1 MKNKRL
7 YLRENEIITIS
18 SGFMG
23 ECEMTMTA
31 EDWYEVIV
39 QIKSEIHE
47 KSGYKE
53 DDSWRKTNLPS
64 DKWYVSQDK
73 RYYPTLEDME
83 GLYEPSK

>member
-7 YLRENEIITIS
+7 YLKENELITIRA
-18 SGFMG
+18 GFDG
-23 ECEMTMTA
+23 ECEMTMTS
-31 EDWYEVIV
+31 EDWHGVIC

-53 DDSWRKTNLPS
+53 ADSWRKTNLPS

-73 RYYPTLEDME
+73 RYYPALEDME
-83 GLYEPSK
+83 GLYESSK

>member
-1 MKNKRL
+1 VKKKRL
-7 YLRENEIITIS
+7 YMRENEIITIR

-39 QIKSEIHE
+39 QIKSEIHK

-53 DDSWRKTNLPS
+53 ENSWRKSNLPS

-73 RYYPTLEDME
+73 RDYPGSEMWGE
-83 GLYEPSK
+83 E

>member
-1 MKNKRL
+1 MGGRVKKKRL
-7 YLRENEIITIS
+7 YMKENEIITIR

-47 KSGYKE
+47 KSG
-53 DDSWRKTNLPS
+53 
-64 DKWYVSQDK
+64 
-73 RYYPTLEDME
+73 
-83 GLYEPSK
+83 